1 MKGWDSSNWEVLSS
15 WIRLLEG
22 YGIYFSSP
30 LDLDMA
36 MLVSF
41 PGAYK
46 ATIPA
51 DGGPSL
57 TPDEAVKIVLGTG
70 GKGFD
75 DYKGKFANSKDHMPA
90 YRYHFLTR
98 SKPATHLAALA
109 QLDDHA
115 LSEGMPEVYERLVA
129 HVDEKLNRD

>member
-1 MKGWDSSNWEVLSS
+1 
-15 WIRLLEG
+15 
-22 YGIYFSSP
+22 
-30 LDLDMA
+30 
-36 MLVSF
+36 
-41 PGAYK
+41 
-46 ATIPA
+46 
-51 DGGPSL
+51 L
-57 TPDEAVKIVLGTG
+57 TPDEAVTIVLGTG

-75 DYKGKFANSKDHMPA
+75 DYKGEFADYKEHMPA

-109 QLDDHA
+109 QLDDDA